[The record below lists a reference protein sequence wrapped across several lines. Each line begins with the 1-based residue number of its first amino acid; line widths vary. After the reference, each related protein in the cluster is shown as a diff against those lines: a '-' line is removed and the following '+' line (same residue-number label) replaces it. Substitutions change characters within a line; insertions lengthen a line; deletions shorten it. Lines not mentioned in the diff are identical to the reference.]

1 MGQQQLMLI
10 ILGTIIVGIAIAVG
24 ILMFKSNA
32 EESSRNAIINDLAIF
47 AMRAREAYIKPAYLG
62 GLDRDF
68 TDVTIN
74 RFSTVTENENARY
87 YVESST
93 QEEVVLV
100 GVGKMVA
107 HTDTI
112 RIRMRVTEK
121 TQTVETIN

>member
-1 MGQQQLMLI
+1 MLI